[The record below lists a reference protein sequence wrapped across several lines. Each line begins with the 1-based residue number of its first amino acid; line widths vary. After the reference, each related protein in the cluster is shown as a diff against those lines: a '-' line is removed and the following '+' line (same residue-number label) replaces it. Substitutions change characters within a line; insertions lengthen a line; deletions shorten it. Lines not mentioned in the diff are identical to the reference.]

1 MAKCLPSVF
10 LFSDPAV
17 RHQYGK
23 LGQRSCLLQAVGN
36 VNQRGQLLSQ
46 GAGLELESASA
57 APFQGLQTVASLPL
71 TSVYLLTCKY
81 FGENLVLSYT
91 LIFPIPELLERKMK
105 RQGSRE
111 EGMRGGSVKKVSR
124 EKEAQSGIETETG
137 DYGTR
142 KALEMCSEFNKEE
155 GG

>member
-1 MAKCLPSVF
+1 M
-10 LFSDPAV
+10 
-17 RHQYGK
+17 
-23 LGQRSCLLQAVGN
+23 
-36 VNQRGQLLSQ
+36 
-46 GAGLELESASA
+46 ESANA

-71 TSVYLLTCKY
+71 TSVYPLTCKY
-81 FGENLVLSYT
+81 FGENLALSYT

-111 EGMRGGSVKKVSR
+111 DGTRGGSVKKVSR
-124 EKEAQSGIETETG
+124 EKEVQSGIETEAG

-142 KALEMCSEFNKEE
+142 KALEMCCEFNKEE